1 MVDVVVH
8 YGAGN
13 VGVNESGVDLSEF
26 GNMLIQLTDP
36 VNLRIAA
43 IQQYFTINFGFDPN
57 IWAVKIQSVWSKSR
71 TNIFREL
78 LPLDRTSQWT
88 SWLASCKRR
97 GTQPEILLVF
107 YLKENNLEHG
117 GGGPEHGQSSQC
129 TGSENVDLFGSMENI
144 SDNYEPALSSQ
155 SAGPIGRAHV

>member
-1 MVDVVVH
+1 MEVVDVVVH

-43 IQQYFTINFGFDPN
+43 IQQYFTINFRFDPN
-57 IWAVKIQSVWSKSR
+57 IWDVKIQSVWSKSR

-97 GTQPEILLVF
+97 GTQPETLLVF

-117 GGGPEHGQSSQC
+117 GG
-129 TGSENVDLFGSMENI
+129 VLSMERVVSVLAQRMLICLAPWKIFLIIMNRHLVV
-144 SDNYEPALSSQ
+144 SRQDQ
-155 SAGPIGRAHV
+155 RM

>member
-1 MVDVVVH
+1 MVDIVVY

-13 VGVNESGVDLSEF
+13 VGVTESGVDMSEF

-36 VNLRIAA
+36 INLRIAV
-43 IQQYFTINFGFDPN
+43 IQQYFTINFQLDPN

-78 LPLDRTSQWT
+78 MPLDRTSQWT
-88 SWLASCKRR
+88 FWLASCKLR

-107 YLKENNLEHG
+107 YPVQNNLEHG
-117 GGGPEHGQSSQC
+117 GRGPEHGESSQ
-129 TGSENVDLFGSMENI
+129 
-144 SDNYEPALSSQ
+144 PLSSQ
-155 SAGPIGRAHV
+155 

>member
-36 VNLRIAA
+36 MNLRIAA
-43 IQQYFTINFGFDPN
+43 IQQYFTIHFQLDPN

-78 LPLDRTSQWT
+78 MPLDRTSQWT

-97 GTQPEILLVF
+97 GTQPEILLLF
-107 YLKENNLEHG
+107 YLVQNTLEHG
-117 GGGPEHGQSSQC
+117 GGGPEHGESSQYS
-129 TGSENVDLFGSMENI
+129 GSENVDLFGSIENI
-144 SDNYEPALSSQ
+144 SDNYESVLSRDRKS
-155 SAGPIGRAHV
+155 VV

>member
-1 MVDVVVH
+1 MEVVDVVVH

-13 VGVNESGVDLSEF
+13 VGVSELGVDLSEF

-43 IQQYFTINFGFDPN
+43 IQQYFTINFRFDPN

-88 SWLASCKRR
+88 S
-97 GTQPEILLVF
+97 
-107 YLKENNLEHG
+107 
-117 GGGPEHGQSSQC
+117 
-129 TGSENVDLFGSMENI
+129 
-144 SDNYEPALSSQ
+144 
-155 SAGPIGRAHV
+155 